1 MNKKYLKPLFE
12 GLEVGATEGTE
23 TLERDL
29 KTITLGRES
38 VLLKVVGKRGPMPA
52 TMATVFET
60 IEPFILGDL
69 FPEKS
74 TGWSEARVVA
84 FLRDHREKILE
95 GENPTVFF
103 LLGCEYVLGI
113 GSERGQFSA
122 VFLHRGDNVSLIAGQ
137 RVALLE
143 SS

>member
-29 KTITLGRES
+29 QTITLGRES

-84 FLRDHREKILE
+84 FLRDHREIITGE
-95 GENPTVFF
+95 GATFF
-103 LLGCEYVLGI
+103 LLGAGYILGI
-113 GSERGQFSA
+113 GYERSQFSA
-122 VFLHRGDNVSLIAGQ
+122 VLLHEGEDIPFTAGQ

>member
-12 GLEVGATEGTE
+12 GLPVGATEGTE

-29 KTITLGRES
+29 QIITSGKES
-38 VLLKVVGKRGPMPA
+38 ILLKVVGKRGPLPP
-52 TMATVFET
+52 TLATVFET
-60 IEPFILGDL
+60 TEPLILRDM
-69 FPEKS
+69 FPEKF

-84 FLRDHREKILE
+84 FVRDHPETIMGE
-95 GENPTVFF
+95 GATFF
-103 LLGCEYVLGI
+103 LLGAGYILGI
-113 GSERGQFSA
+113 GYERSQFSA
-122 VFLHRGDNVSLIAGQ
+122 VLLHEGEDIPFTAGQ

>member
-1 MNKKYLKPLFE
+1 MPPKARKHWREISKQSLWE
-12 GLEVGATEGTE
+12 GECSPWWW
-23 TLERDL
+23 
-29 KTITLGRES
+29 KTRTHARNHGDR
-38 VLLKVVGKRGPMPA
+38 
-52 TMATVFET
+52 FET

-84 FLRDHREKILE
+84 FLRDHREIITGE
-95 GENPTVFF
+95 GATFF
-103 LLGCEYVLGI
+103 LLGAGYILGI
-113 GSERGQFSA
+113 GYERSQFSA
-122 VFLHRGDNVSLIAGQ
+122 VLLHEGEDIPFTAGQ